1 MWLYASQISFCL
13 LAFRPCIKSFHCVSF
28 RHLFLSLDLGL
39 ARFGFQS
46 WPACVPSSRGCRA
59 ARLWGTPRPRLSVSS
74 SAKSNAFRTCTV
86 FRHRRVPPSQRQ
98 PTDCLEGS
106 PAFPSCVC
114 FAFLIELHRSL
125 QALHCYWRCW
135 VSFVFPPVLYR
146 FEAISKEYRAYFS
159 CIGNHF
165 KIRFSRTIQ
174 IRNCITF
181 FLLFFFFENPFA
193 K

>member
-1 MWLYASQISFCL
+1 MWLCFSDFFLPPSISPL
-13 LAFRPCIKSFHCVSF
+13 HQSFHCVSF

-86 FRHRRVPPSQRQ
+86 FRHRRLPPSQRQ

-114 FAFLIELHRSL
+114 FAFLIEVHRSF

-135 VSFVFPPVLYR
+135 VSCFCLPC
-146 FEAISKEYRAYFS
+146 
-159 CIGNHF
+159 CIALKPFQKNIELTSVVSVITL